1 MLESFDIKGE
11 LRFKPR
17 LVGINIFT
25 DEESVGHE
33 HMAYRIVI
41 QTTIGDVVICG
52 NHDGGPDLT
61 DDNDICQQIYHD

>member
-1 MLESFDIKGE
+1 MTESFDIRGE
-11 LRFKPR
+11 LKFKPR

-25 DEESVGHE
+25 DEDAGSDE

-61 DDNDICQQIYHD
+61 CDNDICQQVYHD